1 MPTLQ
6 AKSETLWAKMRII
19 RSNML
24 ILAQVAVFP
33 VSTSR
38 TSVIYMLGQ
47 RMTIS
52 KLYPHTIPQN
62 QAIAKSN
69 RSSKSMITNVTR
81 SILTLTR
88 GAGRMDRLYD
98 QTRLRSSLDHLAGTI
113 NTLRL
118 KLAEF
123 HIVKTLMSNPK
134 LSCLQEKTLTQK
146 AV

>member
-1 MPTLQ
+1 
-6 AKSETLWAKMRII
+6 
-19 RSNML
+19 
-24 ILAQVAVFP
+24 
-33 VSTSR
+33 
-38 TSVIYMLGQ
+38 
-47 RMTIS
+47 MTIS

-88 GAGRMDRLYD
+88 GAGKMGHHCD
-98 QTRLRSSLDHLAGTI
+98 QTRPRSSLDPLAGTI

-134 LSCLQEKTLTQK
+134 LSCLQEKTLTLK